1 MRKWLLIGGLLV
13 VAVVI
18 GLLTYG
24 SLAGGEVAGV
34 VPLDQLPAGFLDTAK
49 KELPQVR
56 FDTVWRLK
64 NGNYEIRGK
73 DAKGKAREVELN
85 PKGAVVEVD

>member
-13 VAVVI
+13 AVVVV
-18 GLLTYG
+18 GLLVYN
-24 SLAGGEVAGV
+24 SLAEGPVAGV
-34 VPLDQLPAGFLDTAK
+34 VSLDQLPAGYLDIAK
-49 KELPQVR
+49 KELPQVK

-73 DAKGKAREVELN
+73 DARGKAREVELN
-85 PKGAVVEVD
+85 AKGTVVEVD